1 MSIFHSRNMVV
12 MMDGYLL
19 KEQIGQNLEVYVD
32 GIIIKSKEEDDFIRD
47 IKEVFE
53 QLRMYDIRLNPDK
66 CVFRVKA

>member
-1 MSIFHSRNMVV
+1 MSILHSRNMVV